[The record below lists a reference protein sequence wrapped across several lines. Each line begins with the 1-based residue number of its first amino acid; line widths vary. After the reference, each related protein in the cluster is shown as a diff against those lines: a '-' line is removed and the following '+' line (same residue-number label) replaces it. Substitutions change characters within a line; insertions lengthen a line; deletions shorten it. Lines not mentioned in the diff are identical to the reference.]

1 MKRLLVTLLR
11 LVLTLAVFAAA
22 AWFGWQKWREY
33 FQNPWTRDGQVR
45 SQVVLVTPQVT
56 GRVITIY
63 VRDNQPV
70 KKGDLLFEID
80 PSLYELK
87 VRQAEARLRRAEEN
101 AKGLRIEYE
110 RVQKIH
116 AQDPG
121 AVSQKDLNR
130 NRVNYF
136 KALADID
143 SAKEGL
149 NKALLDLNRTKVRAE
164 VDGWVSNINF
174 QVGSQAVANQPL
186 LALVDKD
193 TFWVFGFFREDQ
205 VDTIRIGDEARVTLM
220 AYPDTPLKGRVESIA
235 WGITPPDG
243 NPGPNLLPQ
252 VKPVFQWIRL
262 AQRIPV
268 RIALEEPLPERI
280 RLRVGLTASI
290 LIHTPEDRSAS
301 WPGQKQS
308 SVRSPQIK

>member
-1 MKRLLVTLLR
+1 MTIIKLT
-11 LVLTLAVFAAA
+11 LTLAVFGAAG
-22 AWFGWQKWREY
+22 WFGWQKWHIY
-33 FQNPWTRDGQVR
+33 FENPWTRDGQVR

-63 VRDNQPV
+63 IHDNQPV
-70 KKGDLLFEID
+70 RKGDLLFEID

-87 VRQAEARLRRAEEN
+87 VKQAEAQLKRSLED
-101 AKGLRIEYE
+101 AKGKEIEYK
-110 RVQKIH
+110 RVKKIH
-116 AQDPG
+116 EQDPG

-130 NRVNYF
+130 NRVSYF
-136 KALADID
+136 KALANTDV
-143 SAKEGL
+143 AKESL
-149 NKALLDLNRTKVRAE
+149 EKAKLDLQHTKVYAE

-174 QVGSQAVANQPL
+174 QIGSQAVANQPI
-186 LALVDKD
+186 LALVDKNS
-193 TFWVFGFFREDQ
+193 FWVFGFFREDS
-205 VDTIRIGDEARVTLM
+205 VSDVEVGDEARVTLM

-268 RIALEEPLPERI
+268 RIALEELPPNVK
-280 RLRVGLTASI
+280 LRVGMTASVMV
-290 LIHTPEDRSAS
+290 LHP
-301 WPGQKQS
+301 QS
-308 SVRSPQIK
+308 K